1 MKESLTL
8 KKLFIPLLCVLL
20 FFSPLFA
27 ASMDEELFGSTD
39 SSFEEDLFGTTTEE
53 DLFGSE
59 SDDDLFGESSGDS
72 FITQVE
78 ETDKSLQTILL
89 TQDEGGVRVGGSFSF
104 NGTPGFTWYPS
115 EEEVD
120 ATFSGSIDSELF
132 IDARMSEDTRVY
144 SSFGITY
151 PFVSPDSNPT
161 EPTYSLKELFADI
174 TYNDSLFFRIGKQTI
189 NWGVGYFFSPA
200 DLLNLSDIDPLNT
213 SGDLEGPIAIKLNA
227 PIGVDNLYAY
237 IISPPTL
244 TDASDL
250 AYAVKLEKVI
260 NKTEVGFG
268 AYYRYDNP
276 PAAMLTFS
284 SGLGQIAMFGE
295 AVLQYGS
302 NKNFIIETA
311 PSTFTTTTYKDKF
324 FFLGTIGGNYTY
336 TAPASD
342 FAFSIAAQYFFN
354 GEGYDNTD
362 FYDEVPSLLITP
374 GSSLSIKDLNNP
386 GMHYAALTTSFSF
399 NKHIG
404 TSVTALSNL
413 SDGSGIIIPRI
424 IYTGIKNL
432 TVSLDTRFTF
442 GKDGTE
448 YTQSM
453 SSIGDSAWSISPSV
467 SITFGILNF

>member
-1 MKESLTL
+1 MKEGLTL
-8 KKLFIPLLCVLL
+8 KKIFIPLLCVLL

-27 ASMDEELFGSTD
+27 TSMDEELFGSSD
-39 SSFEEDLFGTTTEE
+39 SSFEE

-302 NKNFIIETA
+302 NKTFITEYTS
-311 PSTFTTTTYKDKF
+311 PYKTTTYKDKF

-354 GEGYDNTD
+354 GEGYNNTD
-362 FYDEVPSLLITP
+362 FYDAVIPLLFSEDIT
-374 GSSLSIKDLNNP
+374 IKDLNNP

-399 NKHIG
+399 NTHIG

-424 IYTGIKNL
+424 TYTGIKNL

-448 YTQSM
+448 YTQNM

-467 SITFGILNF
+467 SISFGILNF